1 MLAFHFVFAG
11 GWHRSCQ
18 QPSGASQR
26 YLGTMGGPM
35 ARNILK
41 AGHSLVVYDL
51 DAKKNAQ
58 FAALGAQ
65 AADGPAD
72 VARRAGILI
81 SMVDTSAQAQA
92 VIVGPG
98 GFIDAARAGDVIVSM
113 STIDPEVVRDMHG
126 VLSAKDIDI
135 VDAPV
140 TGFIQG
146 AEDGTLKAYIGGSAS
161 AVEKCR
167 WALEPMT
174 SEIRHIGA
182 VGQGIMVK
190 LVNNVLAQAGRIL
203 VVEAMVMGVKA
214 GLDPQIIIDIVG
226 KTSGNSAIF
235 QHAAPRLI
243 SRDFTGIRMD
253 ITIKDLELE
262 TQVAKALH
270 VPMFM
275 ANVALQVYQMGKAAG
290 LGDEDPAAIV
300 KVYEKLTGVSFD
312 RA

>member
-98 GFIDAARAGDVIVSM
+98 GFIDAARAGDVIGSSAHRHF
-113 STIDPEVVRDMHG
+113 ST
-126 VLSAKDIDI
+126 
-135 VDAPV
+135 
-140 TGFIQG
+140 
-146 AEDGTLKAYIGGSAS
+146 AEA
-161 AVEKCR
+161 
-167 WALEPMT
+167 EPP
-174 SEIRHIGA
+174 I
-182 VGQGIMVK
+182 
-190 LVNNVLAQAGRIL
+190 
-203 VVEAMVMGVKA
+203 
-214 GLDPQIIIDIVG
+214 
-226 KTSGNSAIF
+226 
-235 QHAAPRLI
+235 
-243 SRDFTGIRMD
+243 
-253 ITIKDLELE
+253 
-262 TQVAKALH
+262 
-270 VPMFM
+270 
-275 ANVALQVYQMGKAAG
+275 
-290 LGDEDPAAIV
+290 
-300 KVYEKLTGVSFD
+300 
-312 RA
+312 

>member
-1 MLAFHFVFAG
+1 MSNPPREKTIGFVG
-11 GWHRSCQ
+11 L
-18 QPSGASQR
+18 GA
-26 YLGTMGGPM
+26 MGGPM

-65 AADGPAD
+65 VADGPAD
-72 VARRAGILI
+72 VARCAGIVI
-81 SMVDTSAQAQA
+81 SMVDTSSQAKA
-92 VIVGPG
+92 VIVDPG
-98 GFIDAARAGDVIVSM
+98 GFIETAHAGDVIVSM
-113 STIDPEVVRDMHG
+113 STIDPEVVREMHA
-126 VLSAKDIDI
+126 VLAAKNIEI

-140 TGFIQG
+140 TGFIHG
-146 AEDGTLKAYIGGSAS
+146 AEDGTLKAYVGGSVS
-161 AVEKCR
+161 ALEKCR

-174 SEIRHIGA
+174 SEIRHVGA

-214 GLDPQIIIDIVG
+214 GLDPQTIIDIVG

-312 RA
+312 SA

>member
-1 MLAFHFVFAG
+1 MEVIVSRTPREKTIGFVG
-11 GWHRSCQ
+11 L
-18 QPSGASQR
+18 GA
-26 YLGTMGGPM
+26 MGGPM

-51 DAKKNAQ
+51 DIKKNAQ
-58 FAALGAQ
+58 FAALGAK

-113 STIDPEVVRDMHG
+113 STIDPEVMRDMHG